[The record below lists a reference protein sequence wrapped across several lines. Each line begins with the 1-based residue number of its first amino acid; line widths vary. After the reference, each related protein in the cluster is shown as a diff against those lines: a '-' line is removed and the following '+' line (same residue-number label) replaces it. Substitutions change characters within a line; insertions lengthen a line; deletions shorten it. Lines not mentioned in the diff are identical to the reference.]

1 MRRLFAHVRHACGRT
16 LSQIPAR
23 PHSAGS
29 GSDEVSKMRSLASTM
44 SYLELLKLASPEAV
58 VVISALVVLA
68 IGLMSRPATVVAGVS
83 PAKLPTRAT
92 GVRLRRTAKR
102 WCSLVAALGVV
113 IAMTAVLM
121 LPRNANLFGG

>member
-44 SYLELLKLASPEAV
+44 SYLELLKFASPEAV

-68 IGLMSRPATVVAGVS
+68 IGLMRRPATVVAGVS
-83 PAKLPTRAT
+83 PSNPATFGAARA
-92 GVRLRRTAKR
+92 GRTTS
-102 WCSLVAALGVV
+102 CLF
-113 IAMTAVLM
+113 IAVLGLAAAIGAVLL
-121 LPRNANLFGG
+121 LPRNASLS